1 MQNSRTSAP
10 CRTVGVL
17 LFDRFSNHCLAN
29 AIEPL
34 RAANTFAGRTLYRWS
49 FLSLDGAQVTSSSGL
64 PVQPETTLAR
74 HPGGDYLFLMPS
86 YGFRDQAGPATARAL
101 RSAGPALRRA
111 RRHGHGRLASRRR
124 RASHGAA
131 GHDPLGRAHG
141 DGRAVPGGR
150 GDGRA
155 GRAWTATVSPAAA

>member
-1 MQNSRTSAP
+1 
-10 CRTVGVL
+10 

-64 PVQPETTLAR
+64 PVQPDTTLAR

-101 RSAGPALRRA
+101 RSAA
-111 RRHGHGRLASRRR
+111 RRFGALVGMDTGAWLLAAAGFSRGGGPRSTGTSSRRWPSGSR
-124 RASHGAA
+124 MSR
-131 GHDPLGRAHG
+131 
-141 DGRAVPGGR
+141 
-150 GDGRA
+150 
-155 GRAWTATVSPAAA
+155 